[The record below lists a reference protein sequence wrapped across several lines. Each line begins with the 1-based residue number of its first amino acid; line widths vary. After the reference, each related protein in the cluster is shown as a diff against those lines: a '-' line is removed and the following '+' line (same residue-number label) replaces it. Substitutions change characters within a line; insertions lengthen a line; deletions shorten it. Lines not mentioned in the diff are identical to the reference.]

1 MLIHEQTILSEDLFD
16 KHFICDLS
24 ACKGACCIEGD
35 AGAPLLPEEAVLLAQ
50 DLENIKPYLSPE
62 GLATIEQR
70 GVAEKD
76 KDGDL
81 VTTCRQTGECSFAIY
96 EQGVLGCGI
105 ERAFKAGATS
115 FQKPI
120 SCHLYPIRI
129 TPVGDY
135 EALNYHRWEVCKPAC
150 ELGEKHKMP
159 VYAFLEGALVRKYG
173 EAWYKELKL
182 IAEAY
187 DKSK

>member
-24 ACKGACCIEGD
+24 ACKGACCVEGD
-35 AGAPLLPEEAVLLAQ
+35 AGAPLLPEEVVLLQ
-50 DLENIKPYLSPE
+50 HEIESIKPYLTPE
-62 GLATIEQR
+62 GLAVIGQR
-70 GVAEKD
+70 GISEKD

-81 VTTCRQTGECSFAIY
+81 VTTCRPTGECSFAIY
-96 EQGVLGCGI
+96 EQGVLACGI
-105 ERAFKAGATS
+105 EKAFKAGATT

-120 SCHLYPIRI
+120 SCHLYPIRVN
-129 TPVGDY
+129 PVGDY

-150 ELGEKHKMP
+150 ALGEKHKLP
-159 VYAFLEGALVRKYG
+159 VYAFLKEALVRKYG
-173 EAWYKELKL
+173 EAWYAELTL

-187 DKSK
+187 YKQ